1 MHVISRFINPRWYCY
16 LKRIYKLYLT
26 LHIRLL
32 KGALSNSKQLIFA
45 EGKPKNVSMIMTK
58 SLKLSFTDITSL
70 DLIAIPV
77 SFNSFVIYANVFRSF
92 RRTHKIKKANSQV
105 SFPLFLFKCP
115 TFLIAPAALSLC
127 VMLTQ
132 SVLSGIWKENFS
144 LPNPW
149 FYPPLYPRAWVQSLW
164 IPELFCITWTMVA
177 F

>member
-1 MHVISRFINPRWYCY
+1 
-16 LKRIYKLYLT
+16 
-26 LHIRLL
+26 
-32 KGALSNSKQLIFA
+32 
-45 EGKPKNVSMIMTK
+45 MIMTK

-92 RRTHKIKKANSQV
+92 RRTHKIKKTNSQV

-115 TFLIAPAALSLC
+115 AFLIAPAALSLC

-132 SVLSGIWKENFS
+132 SVLSGIWKENFC

-177 F
+177 FSVLIESRKISSRLLERFQLFLFHSNLLFFMNDFWIR